1 MRRLRPA
8 NPAIGIAIAAIAA
21 VAHAGLEQAEAPPA
35 TAPEASTA
43 DDSTAPAATGT
54 LRRDL
59 PESRPKPDPASASGE
74 ERPATLREA
83 LASIGRREQPIESG
97 GIVLFDP
104 RCVEG
109 ADPATRRLAASAAVR
124 LSTMLAAMRRT
135 LGGFEGLDP
144 PSPPRVVVLHET
156 RDGFE
161 LAEAT
166 LFTQAPLPSRLA
178 TTQEL
183 AVGDAWVPLIDA
195 WRDPDEA
202 TFRAAI
208 GRAIAMS
215 LLREQFAVSGERSL
229 PAWIREGLAS
239 QLVAMHTSP
248 PSLEPV
254 LRRNGL
260 AFIRGGGAI
269 ATLLAKA
276 PDDPDWIDLNGPAQA
291 VAFLAVQRLAEGNP
305 TGLDRFLAAVRS
317 GMEVKTAF
325 ERAFGTSAEAF
336 IAHLAT
342 YYRVN
347 D

>member
-8 NPAIGIAIAAIAA
+8 NPAIGLAIAAIAA
-21 VAHAGLEQAEAPPA
+21 VAGAEPPA
-35 TAPEASTA
+35 GSTPAESAPEPPPP
-43 DDSTAPAATGT
+43 APIAAESPSL

-59 PESRPKPDPASASGE
+59 PESRP
-74 ERPATLREA
+74 RPGLVGDLTAARRESLRAA
-83 LASIGRREQPIESG
+83 LASIGRRDLAVESAG
-97 GIVLFDP
+97 VVLFDP

-109 ADPATRRLAASAAVR
+109 ADPAVRRLAAATAVR
-124 LSTMLAAMRRT
+124 FSTMLAAMRRT
-135 LGGFEGLDP
+135 LGGLSATDP
-144 PSPPRVVVLHET
+144 PSPARVILLHPT
-156 RDGFE
+156 RDAFE

-166 LFTQAPLPSRLA
+166 LFSQAPLASRLA

-183 AVGDAWVPLIDA
+183 ALDDAAVPLIDA
-195 WRDPDEA
+195 WHDPDEA
-202 TFRAAI
+202 TFRAAV
-208 GRAIAMS
+208 GRALAMS
-215 LLREQFAVSGERSL
+215 LLREQFELSGERSL

-239 QLVAMHTSP
+239 QLVAMHASP

-260 AFIRGGGAI
+260 AFIRGGGDLA
-269 ATLLAKA
+269 ALLSK
-276 PDDPDWIDLNGPAQA
+276 PPEDPAWIDLNGPAQA

-305 TGLDRFLAAVRS
+305 QGLDRFLAAVRS
-317 GMEVKTAF
+317 GMSVKVAF
-325 ERAFGTSAEAF
+325 ERAFGTSADAF

>member
-8 NPAIGIAIAAIAA
+8 NPAIGLVLAAIAGA
-21 VAHAGLEQAEAPPA
+21 AHAGLGQSGSPPA
-35 TAPEASTA
+35 TAPEAPLA
-43 DDSTAPAATGT
+43 VDPAATPPTGT

-59 PESRPKPDPASASGE
+59 PESRPKPEAAPTAASES
-74 ERPATLREA
+74 PATLREA
-83 LASIGRREQPIESG
+83 LASIGRRDQPIEAP

-104 RCVEG
+104 RCVDG
-109 ADPATRRLAASAAVR
+109 ADPQTRRLAASAAVR

-135 LGGFEGLDP
+135 LGGFEGVDP
-144 PSPPRVVVLHET
+144 PSPARVVVLHET

-166 LFTQAPLPSRLA
+166 LFAQAPLASRLA

-183 AVGDAWVPLIDA
+183 PVGDGLVPVIDA
-195 WRDPDEA
+195 WRDPDES

-215 LLREQFAVSGERSL
+215 LLREQYAISGERSL

-269 ATLLAKA
+269 GPLLAKPA
-276 PDDPDWIDLNGPAQA
+276 DDPAWIDLNGPAQA
-291 VAFLAVQRLAEGNP
+291 AAFLAVQRLAEGNP
-305 TGLDRFLAAVRS
+305 TGLDRFLAAVHS
-317 GMEVKTAF
+317 GMDVKAAF
-325 ERAFGTSAEAF
+325 ERAFGTSADAF